1 VRVLVV
7 EDSPTA
13 RAVIAKALRELG
25 HDVEMAEDGLQGW
38 DRFTANA
45 PDVIISDW
53 NMPGIEGDE
62 LCRRVRAA
70 DGPYIYFI
78 LLSANGEQAQVL
90 RGMEAGADDYLTKP
104 LDRDQLEARLAAAAR
119 VTAVHRKVATQQAE
133 LERLNDALHKQ
144 ARHDPLTGLRNRL
157 QMLEDLGLCEARFER
172 YGHGYA
178 VAMCDIDRFKAYN
191 DHCGHLAGDDVLRAV
206 ADELARLCRSG
217 DAAYRYGGEELL
229 VVFPQQ
235 GTEGV
240 LIAAERI
247 RRGVERLGIA
257 HPGLT
262 TPGVV
267 TVSIGLAVRDADL
280 DAGVEALL
288 IRADAAL
295 YRAKDEGRNCLVLDG
310 AAARTFA
317 ARGAG

>member
-7 EDSPTA
+7 EDSATA

-25 HDVEMAEDGLQGW
+25 HEVEMAEDGLRGW
-38 DRFTANA
+38 ERFIANA

-70 DGPYIYFI
+70 GGPYIYFV
-78 LLSANGEQAQVL
+78 LLSSNGEQTQVL

-133 LERLNDALHKQ
+133 LERLNDELRKL
-144 ARHDPLTGLRNRL
+144 ARRDPLTGLRNRL
-157 QMLEDLGLCEARFER
+157 QMLEDLDRREAGFER
-172 YGHGYA
+172 YSHGYA
-178 VAMCDIDRFKAYN
+178 LAMCDIDRFKAYN
-191 DHCGHLAGDDVLRAV
+191 DHRGHLAGDDVLRAV
-206 ADELARLCRSG
+206 ADELTRLCRSG
-217 DAAYRYGGEELL
+217 DTVYRYGGEELL

-235 GTEGV
+235 GTDGV
-240 LIAAERI
+240 LTAAERM
-247 RRGVERLGIA
+247 RRGVEALGIA

-262 TPGVV
+262 PPGVV
-267 TVSIGLAVRDADL
+267 TVSIGLAIRDADV
-280 DAGVEALL
+280 DAGMESLL